1 MANIPQE
8 YNNFFLKDVSF
19 MNLMTRRIFN
29 ILIVANPYDA
39 FMLEDDGRVDEKI
52 FDEYIELGMRYPP
65 SFKQVSTTEE
75 ANEVLRSTNVDL
87 VICMPGTADN
97 DAFAVAREV
106 KGLNPGI
113 PCVVLTPFS
122 HGITKRMQDEDMSIF
137 DYVFC
142 WLGNTNLIL
151 SIIKLIED
159 RMNIEHDIREA
170 GVQMILLVE
179 DNIRFY
185 SSILPNLY
193 NYILAQSK
201 RFSTEALNPH
211 AAAQRKRG
219 RPKVVLATNYE
230 EAMQVYEKYH
240 DNVLGVISDTRF
252 PIHTPQGRLSHV
264 EEGDAEAGLKLLKEI
279 RRKDEY
285 VPLILQSSETVNQQ
299 KAWDEGFD
307 FLDKNSKK
315 FNVDLR
321 HLLEEHMGF
330 GDFIFRDPETKQEV
344 ARVSSLKELQDNIF
358 KIPHDSLMHHIRRNH
373 MSRWLCARAI
383 FPVSQFLKH
392 VTWHKLQDVDAH
404 RQIIF
409 DAIVQY
415 RRMKNIG
422 IVAVFDRLKFDRYA
436 HFARIGEGSLGGK
449 GRGLAFLDNIIKKHP
464 ELNQYPNASVQIP
477 KTVVLCT
484 DFFDEFMDK
493 NNLWT
498 IALSDASDE
507 EILQHFLKAQ
517 LPDVLIADFF
527 TFFEA
532 IKSPIA
538 IRSSSLLED
547 SHYQP
552 FAGIYSTYMIPYL
565 DDKYEMLRMLAC
577 AIKSVYASVYYRD
590 SKAYMTATQNVID
603 QEKMAVI
610 LQEVVGKQYG
620 DLYYPS
626 FSGVLRS
633 LNYYPIGDETA
644 EEGIASLALGLGKYI
659 VDGGQTLR
667 VSPYHPHQVLQTSE
681 METALSETQ
690 TRFYA
695 LDMSHVSDDFKVDD
709 GFNIKKVRVKQA
721 DQDGSL
727 NYIASTY
734 DPVDQVI
741 RPGLYEGGRKV
752 ISFDGV
758 LQQGVFPLPELL
770 QMAQKYGAEE
780 MKRPVEIEFACNLA
794 PSNLPQL
801 GEAIPTGY
809 GAATSPQSGQALAT
823 EYGAATSPQS
833 GQALATE
840 YGAATS
846 PQSGG
851 LRGAFYLLQIRPIV
865 DSKQVLDE
873 DLQKIPDEECL
884 LRSYNSL
891 GHGISEDVVDVVYV
905 KADENFTAANNPQI
919 AGEIEQINRKFLNEG
934 KNYVLIGPGR
944 WGSSDYWLG
953 IPVKWPHISAARV
966 IVEAGLKNYHV
977 DPSQGTHFFQ
987 NLTSFGV
994 GYFTINTYTGDGVMQ
1009 QAVLDAMPAVEETAH
1024 VRHVRFDRPL
1034 KIMMDG
1040 KKQTGVVLLPQ

>member
-1 MANIPQE
+1 MANVPQE
-8 YNNFFLKDVSF
+8 FNSLYLKDVSF
-19 MNLMTRRIFN
+19 VNLMTRRIFN
-29 ILIVANPYDA
+29 VLIVANPYDA

-52 FDEYIELGMRYPP
+52 FDEYTELGMRFPP
-65 SFKQVSTTEE
+65 IFTQVSTIEE
-75 ANEVLRSTNVDL
+75 ARRVLDETNIDL

-97 DAFAVAREV
+97 DAFTVAREV
-106 KGLNPGI
+106 KSIKPSV

-122 HGITKRMQDEDMSIF
+122 HGITKRMQNEDMSIF

-159 RMNIEHDIREA
+159 KMNIEHDIEEA

-185 SSILPNLY
+185 SSVLPNLY
-193 NYILAQSK
+193 NYILQQSK
-201 RFSTEALNPH
+201 NFSTEALNPH

-230 EAMQVYEKYH
+230 EAMQIYEKYAE
-240 DNVLGVISDTRF
+240 NTLGVISDTRF
-252 PIHTPQGRLSHV
+252 PMQTPVGRLSHV
-264 EEGDAEAGLKLLKEI
+264 EEGDPEAGLKLLRAI
-279 RRKDEY
+279 RQHDEY
-285 VPLILQSSETVNQQ
+285 VPLILESSEVQNRE
-299 KAWDEGFD
+299 KAWAEGFD

-321 HLLEEHMGF
+321 KMIEEHLGF
-330 GDFIFRDPETKQEV
+330 GDFVFRDPETHEEV
-344 ARVSSLKELQDNIF
+344 ARVKTLKELQDNIF
-358 KIPHDSLMHHIRRNH
+358 KIPHNSLMHHIRRNH

-422 IVAVFDRLKFDRYA
+422 VVAVFDRLKFDRYA

-449 GRGLAFLDNIIKKHP
+449 GRGLAFLDNIIKRHP
-464 ELNQYPNASVQIP
+464 ELNQFENATVQIP

-484 DFFDEFMDK
+484 DFFDRFMDD
-493 NNLWT
+493 NNLWS
-498 IALSDASDE
+498 IALSDAPDE
-507 EILQHFLKAQ
+507 VILQHFLKAQ
-517 LPDVLIADFF
+517 LPDDLIEDFF
-527 TFFEA
+527 IFFDA
-532 IKSPIA
+532 IKTPIA
-538 IRSSSLLED
+538 VRSSSLLED

-552 FAGIYSTYMIPYL
+552 FAGIYSTYMIPWL

-610 LQEVVGKQYG
+610 LQEVVGHRYG
-620 DLYYPS
+620 DLYYPT

-681 METALSETQ
+681 METALRDTQ

-695 LDMSHVSDDFKVDD
+695 LDMSHVGDDFQVDD
-709 GFNIKKVRVKQA
+709 GFNIKKMRVRQA
-721 DQDGSL
+721 DEDGSL
-727 NYIASTY
+727 TYIASTY
-734 DPVDQVI
+734 DPMDQVI
-741 RPGLYEGGRKV
+741 RDGIYEGGRKI
-752 ISFDGV
+752 ISFCGV

-770 QMAQKYGAEE
+770 QMSQKFGSDE
-780 MKRPVEIEFACNLA
+780 MRRPVEIEFACNL
-794 PSNLPQL
+794 NDDRT
-801 GEAIPTGY
+801 GE
-809 GAATSPQSGQALAT
+809 
-823 EYGAATSPQS
+823 
-833 GQALATE
+833 
-840 YGAATS
+840 
-846 PQSGG
+846 
-851 LRGAFYLLQIRPIV
+851 FYLLQIRPIV

-873 DLQKIPDEECL
+873 DLQQIPDEQCL
-884 LRSYNSL
+884 LRSNNSL
-891 GHGISEDVVDVVYV
+891 GHGISEDVFDVVYV
-905 KADENFTAANNPQI
+905 KTDENFTAANNPMI
-919 AGEIEQINRKFLNEG
+919 ADEIETINRKFLNED
-934 KNYVLIGPGR
+934 KNYILIGPGR

-1009 QAVLDAMPAVEETAH
+1009 KEILDSMPAIEETEH
-1024 VRHVRFDRPL
+1024 VRHVRFERPL
-1034 KIMMDG
+1034 KVMMDG
-1040 KKQTGVVLLPQ
+1040 KKQTGVVLLPTTEAE

>member
-1 MANIPQE
+1 MNANIPQE
-8 YNNFFLKDVSF
+8 FNNFFLKDVSF
-19 MNLMTRRIFN
+19 VNLMTKRIFN

-39 FMLEDDGRVDEKI
+39 FMLEDDGRIDEKL
-52 FDEYIELGMRYPP
+52 FDEYMELGMRYPP
-65 SFKQVSTTEE
+65 TFTQVSTTEE
-75 ANEVLRSTNVDL
+75 AAEALKTTDIDL
-87 VICMPGTADN
+87 VICMPGNADN
-97 DAFAVAREV
+97 DAFAVARDV
-106 KGLNPGI
+106 KAMNPYI

-122 HGITKRMQDEDMSIF
+122 HGITKRIENEDMTIF

-159 RMNIEHDIREA
+159 QMNIEHDIKEA

-185 SSILPNLY
+185 SSVLPNLY

-201 RFSTEALNPH
+201 NFSTEALNPH

-219 RPKVVLATNYE
+219 RPKVVLATTYE
-230 EAMQVYEKYH
+230 EALHWYEMYS
-240 DNVLGVISDTRF
+240 DSVLGVISDTRF
-252 PIHTPQGRLSHV
+252 PMRGVNGRLAHV
-264 EEGDAEAGLKLLKEI
+264 EEGDPEAGLKLLREI
-279 RRKDEY
+279 RRRDEY
-285 VPLILQSSETVNQQ
+285 VPLILQSSEIQN
-299 KAWDEGFD
+299 KAKAEAEHFH
-307 FLDKNSKK
+307 FVDKNSKK
-315 FNVDLR
+315 MNVDLR
-321 HLLEEHMGF
+321 NLIEEHMGF
-330 GDFIFRDPETKQEV
+330 GDFVFRNPVTKEEV
-344 ARVSSLKELQDNIF
+344 ARVSTLKELQDNIF
-358 KIPHDSLMHHIRRNH
+358 KIPHDSLLYHVSRNN

-383 FPVSQFLKH
+383 FPVSNFLKT

-415 RRMKNIG
+415 RHMKNIG
-422 IVAVFDRLKFDRYA
+422 VVAVFDRLKFDRYA

-449 GRGLAFLDNIIKKHP
+449 GRGLAFLDNIIKRHP
-464 ELNQYPNASVQIP
+464 DLNQFGNATVQIP

-493 NNLWT
+493 NNLWG
-498 IALSDASDE
+498 IALSDAPDE
-507 EILQHFLKAQ
+507 EILQHFMHAQ
-517 LPDVLIADFF
+517 LPDALIADFF

-532 IKSPIA
+532 VKSPIA
-538 IRSSSLLED
+538 VRSSSLLED

-552 FAGIYSTYMIPYL
+552 FAGIYATYMIPYL
-565 DDKYEMLRMLAC
+565 EDKYEMLRMLAC
-577 AIKSVYASVYYRD
+577 AIKAVYASVYYRD

-610 LQEVVGKQYG
+610 LQEVVGHQYG
-620 DLYYPS
+620 TRFYPT

-633 LNYYPIGDETA
+633 LNYYPIGDEQA

-681 METALSETQ
+681 METALRETQ

-695 LDMSHVSDDFKVDD
+695 LDMSHVGDDFKVDD
-709 GFNIKKVRVKQA
+709 GFNILKLRVKEA
-721 DQDGSL
+721 DKDGSL
-727 NYIASTY
+727 QGIASTF
-734 DPVDQVI
+734 DPMDQVI
-741 RPGLYEGGRKV
+741 RDGIYEGGRKV
-752 ISFDGV
+752 ISFCGV
-758 LQQGVFPLPELL
+758 LQHGIFPLPEIL
-770 QMAQKYGAEE
+770 QLAQKYGSEE
-780 MKRPVEIEFACNLA
+780 MRRPVEIEFACNLDSDKGKA
-794 PSNLPQL
+794 SSDPF
-801 GEAIPTGY
+801 
-809 GAATSPQSGQALAT
+809 ATVGD
-823 EYGAATSPQS
+823 
-833 GQALATE
+833 
-840 YGAATS
+840 
-846 PQSGG
+846 
-851 LRGAFYLLQIRPIV
+851 FYLLQIRPIV

-873 DLQKIPDEECL
+873 DLAAIPDEQCL
-884 LRSYNSL
+884 LRSHNSL

-905 KADENFTAANNPQI
+905 KTDDEFTAANNPQI
-919 AGEIEQINRKFLNEG
+919 ASEIEAINRRFLAGDFKSPALEG
-934 KNYVLIGPGR
+934 DVGSSYILIGPGR
-944 WGSSDYWLG
+944 WGSSDPWLG

-994 GYFTINTYTGDGVMQ
+994 GYFTINTYTGDGVLQ
-1009 QAVLDAMPAVEETAH
+1009 KEILDAMPAVEETQF

-1034 KIMMDG
+1034 KILMDG
-1040 KKQTGVVLLPQ
+1040 KKQHGIVLTPSPVPCCP

>member
-1 MANIPQE
+1 MDETNKIPNEWNQF
-8 YNNFFLKDVSF
+8 YLKDVSF
-19 MNLMTRRIFN
+19 VNLMTRRIFN

-39 FMLEDDGRVDEKI
+39 FMLEDDGRIDEKL
-52 FDEYIELGMRYPP
+52 FDEYMELGLRYPP
-65 SFKQVSTTEE
+65 TFTQVSTTGE
-75 ANEVLRSTNVDL
+75 AEEVLKTTDIDL
-87 VICMPGTADN
+87 VICMPGNADN
-97 DAFAVAREV
+97 DAFAVARDV
-106 KGLNPGI
+106 KQLAPHI

-122 HGITKRMQDEDMSIF
+122 HGITKRIEHEDMSIF

-159 RMNIEHDIREA
+159 RMNIEHDIKEA
-170 GVQMILLVE
+170 GVQMIMLVE

-185 SSILPNLY
+185 SSVLPNLY

-201 RFSTEALNPH
+201 NFSTEALNPH

-230 EAMQVYEKYH
+230 EAMAWYEKYH

-252 PIHTPQGRLSHV
+252 PMKTVPGRLSHV
-264 EEGDAEAGLKLLKEI
+264 EEGDAEAGLKLLREI
-279 RRKDEY
+279 RKRDEY
-285 VPLILQSSETVNQQ
+285 VPLILQSSEIVNKE
-299 KAWDEGFD
+299 KAEAEGFD
-307 FLDKNSKK
+307 FVDKNSKK
-315 FNVDLR
+315 MNVDLR
-321 HLLEEHMGF
+321 HIIEEHMGF
-330 GDFIFRDPETKQEV
+330 GDFIFRDPVTREEIM
-344 ARVSSLKELQDNIF
+344 RVSSLKELQDNIF
-358 KIPHDSLMHHIRRNH
+358 KIPNDSMLYHISRNH

-383 FPVSQFLKH
+383 FPVSAFLKT

-422 IVAVFDRLKFDRYA
+422 VVAVFDRLKFDRYA

-449 GRGLAFLDNIIKKHP
+449 GRGLAFLDNIIKRHP
-464 ELNQYPNASVQIP
+464 ELNQFEKAAVSIP

-507 EILQHFLKAQ
+507 EILQHFLRAQ
-517 LPDVLIADFF
+517 LPDTLIADFF
-527 TFFEA
+527 TFFDA
-532 IKSPIA
+532 VKSPIA
-538 IRSSSLLED
+538 VRSSSLLED

-577 AIKSVYASVYYRD
+577 AIKGVYASVYYKD
-590 SKAYMTATQNVID
+590 SKAYMTATSNVID

-610 LQEVVGKQYG
+610 LQEVVGHQYG
-620 DLYYPS
+620 DHYYPT

-681 METALSETQ
+681 METALKETQ

-695 LDMSHVSDDFKVDD
+695 LDMSHVGDDFKVDD
-709 GFNIKKVRVKQA
+709 GFNIKSLRVKEA
-721 DQDGSL
+721 DKDGSL
-727 NYIASTY
+727 NGIASTY
-734 DPVDQVI
+734 DPSDQII
-741 RPGLYEGGRKV
+741 RDGIYEGGRKV
-752 ISFDGV
+752 ISFCGV
-758 LQQGVFPLPELL
+758 LQQGIFPLPEIL
-770 QMAQKYGAEE
+770 QMAQKYGSEE
-780 MKRPVEIEFACNLA
+780 MRRPVEIEFACNLN
-794 PSNLPQL
+794 STPQ
-801 GEAIPTGY
+801 GTTGD
-809 GAATSPQSGQALAT
+809 
-823 EYGAATSPQS
+823 
-833 GQALATE
+833 
-840 YGAATS
+840 
-846 PQSGG
+846 
-851 LRGAFYLLQIRPIV
+851 FYLLQIRPIV

-873 DLQKIPDEECL
+873 DLAVIPDEQCL
-884 LRSYNSL
+884 LRSQNSL

-905 KADENFTAANNPQI
+905 KTDDDFTAANNLYI
-919 AGEIEQINRKFLNEG
+919 ADEIEKINRKFLDTD
-934 KNYVLIGPGR
+934 KNYILIGPGR

-966 IVEAGLKNYHV
+966 IVETGLKNYHV

-994 GYFTINTYTGDGVMQ
+994 GYFTINTYTGDGVFQ
-1009 QAVLDAMPAVEETAH
+1009 KEILDAMPAIEETEY
-1024 VRHVRFDRPL
+1024 VRHVRFEHPVR
-1034 KIMMDG
+1034 IMMDG
-1040 KKQTGVVLLPQ
+1040 KKQHGVVLLPS

>member
-1 MANIPQE
+1 MDQTNNIPQE
-8 YNNFFLKDVSF
+8 FNSFYLKDVSF
-19 MNLMTRRIFN
+19 AHLMTRRIFN
-29 ILIVANPYDA
+29 VLIVANPYDA

-52 FDEYIELGMRYPP
+52 FDEYTELGMRYPP
-65 SFKQVSTTEE
+65 SFTQVSTTDE
-75 ANEVLRSTNVDL
+75 ANHVLETTAIDL
-87 VICMPGTADN
+87 VICMPGNADN

-106 KGLNPGI
+106 KAKNPDV

-122 HGITKRMQDEDMSIF
+122 HGITRRMQDEDMSIF

-159 RMNIEHDIREA
+159 RMNIDHDIEEA
-170 GVQMILLVE
+170 GVQMIMLVE

-185 SSILPNLY
+185 SSVLPNLY
-193 NYILAQSK
+193 NYILQQSK
-201 RFSTEALNPH
+201 NFSTEALNPH

-230 EAMQVYEKYH
+230 EAMTLYEKYH
-240 DNVLGVISDTRF
+240 DNTLGVISDTRF
-252 PIHTPQGRLSHV
+252 PLETPVGRLSHV
-264 EEGDAEAGLKLLKEI
+264 EEGDPEAGLKLLKEI
-279 RRKDEY
+279 RRRDEY
-285 VPLILQSSETVNQQ
+285 VPLILTSSETINRE
-299 KAWDEGFD
+299 KAHTEGFH
-307 FLDKNSKK
+307 FVDKNSKK
-315 FNVDLR
+315 MNVDLR
-321 HLLEEHMGF
+321 QLLEEHMGF
-330 GDFIFRDPETKQEV
+330 GDFIFRDPVTKEEV
-344 ARVSSLKELQDNIF
+344 MRISSLKELQDNIF
-358 KIPHDSLMHHIRRNH
+358 KIPHDSLMRHIRRNH
-373 MSRWLCARAI
+373 MSRWLTARAI

-415 RRMKNIG
+415 RHMKNIG
-422 IVAVFDRLKFDRYA
+422 VVAVFDRLKFDRYA

-449 GRGLAFLDNIIKKHP
+449 GRGLAFLDAILKRHP
-464 ELNQYPNASVQIP
+464 ELNQLPNATVQIP

-484 DFFDEFMDK
+484 DFFDQFMDE
-493 NNLWT
+493 NNLWG
-498 IALSDASDE
+498 IALSDAPDE
-507 EILQHFLKAQ
+507 EILKHFLHAQ
-517 LPDVLIADFF
+517 LPDDLIADFF

-538 IRSSSLLED
+538 VRSSSLLED

-552 FAGIYSTYMIPYL
+552 FAGIYATYMIPWL

-610 LQEVVGKQYG
+610 LQEVVGQHYG
-620 DLYYPS
+620 DLYYPT

-667 VSPYHPHQVLQTSE
+667 VSPYHPNQVLQMSE
-681 METALSETQ
+681 LETALTQTQ

-695 LDMSHVSDDFKVDD
+695 LDMSHVGDDFKVDD
-709 GFNIKKVRVKQA
+709 GFNIKNVRVKQA
-721 DQDGSL
+721 DKDGSL
-727 NYIASTY
+727 QYIASTY
-734 DPVDQVI
+734 DPVDGII
-741 RPGLYEGGRKV
+741 RDGIYEGGRKV
-752 ISFDGV
+752 ISFCGV
-758 LQQGVFPLPELL
+758 LQHGLFPLPALL
-770 QMAQKYGAEE
+770 QMSQKLGADE
-780 MKRPVEIEFACNLA
+780 MRRPVEIELACNLY
-794 PSNLPQL
+794 NK
-801 GEAIPTGY
+801 G
-809 GAATSPQSGQALAT
+809 GQ
-823 EYGAATSPQS
+823 EV
-833 GQALATE
+833 
-840 YGAATS
+840 
-846 PQSGG
+846 
-851 LRGAFYLLQIRPIV
+851 RGDFFLLQIRPIV
-865 DSKQVLDE
+865 DSKQVLEE
-873 DLQKIPDEECL
+873 DLKQIPDADCL
-884 LRSYNSL
+884 LRSHNSL

-919 AGEIEQINRKFLNEG
+919 ALEIEQMNRKFLDEG
-934 KNYVLIGPGR
+934 KNYILVGPGR

-994 GYFTINTYTGDGVMQ
+994 GYFTINTYTGDGVFQ
-1009 QAVLDAMPAVEETAH
+1009 QDVLDAMPAIEETEH
-1024 VRHVRFDRPL
+1024 VRHVRFERPM
-1034 KIMMDG
+1034 KVMMDG
-1040 KKQTGVVLLPQ
+1040 KKQEGVVLLPQ

>member
-1 MANIPQE
+1 MSEPNKIPNEWNQF
-8 YNNFFLKDVSF
+8 YLKDVSF
-19 MNLMTRRIFN
+19 VNLMTRRIFN

-39 FMLEDDGRVDEKI
+39 FMLEDDGRIDEKL
-52 FDEYIELGMRYPP
+52 FDEYSELGMRYPP
-65 SFKQVSTTEE
+65 TFTQVSTTEE
-75 ANEVLRSTNVDL
+75 AEEVLRTMDIDL
-87 VICMPGTADN
+87 IICMPGNADN
-97 DAFAVAREV
+97 DAFAVARDV
-106 KGLNPGI
+106 KQSAPQI

-122 HGITKRMQDEDMSIF
+122 HGITKRIENEDMSIF

-159 RMNIEHDIREA
+159 KMNIEHDIKEA
-170 GVQMILLVE
+170 GVQMIMLVE

-185 SSILPNLY
+185 SSVLPNLY

-201 RFSTEALNPH
+201 NFSTEALNPH

-230 EAMQVYEKYH
+230 EAMEWYNKYH

-252 PIHTPQGRLSHV
+252 PIRTTAGRLSHV
-264 EEGDAEAGLKLLKEI
+264 EEGDAEAGLKLLREI
-279 RRKDEY
+279 RQRDEY
-285 VPLILQSSETVNQQ
+285 VPLILQSSEIINKE
-299 KAWDEGFD
+299 KAEAEGFD
-307 FLDKNSKK
+307 FIDKNSKK
-315 FNVDLR
+315 MNVDLR
-321 HLLEEHMGF
+321 HVIEEHMGF
-330 GDFIFRDPETKQEV
+330 GDFIFRDPVTKEEV
-344 ARVSSLKELQDNIF
+344 ARVSTLKELQDNIF
-358 KIPHDSLMHHIRRNH
+358 KIPNDSMLYHISRNH

-383 FPVSQFLKH
+383 FPVSAFLKT

-422 IVAVFDRLKFDRYA
+422 VVAVFDRLKFDRYA

-449 GRGLAFLDNIIKKHP
+449 GRGLAFLDNIIKRHT
-464 ELNQYPNASVQIP
+464 ELNKFENATVSIP

-493 NNLWT
+493 NNLWG

-507 EILQHFLKAQ
+507 EILQHFLRAQ
-517 LPDVLIADFF
+517 LPDSLIADFF
-527 TFFEA
+527 TFFDA
-532 IKSPIA
+532 VKSPIA
-538 IRSSSLLED
+538 VRSSSLLED

-565 DDKYEMLRMLAC
+565 EDKYEMLRMLAC
-577 AIKSVYASVYYRD
+577 AIKGVYASVYYKD
-590 SKAYMTATQNVID
+590 SKAYMTATSNVID

-610 LQEVVGKQYG
+610 LQEVVGHQYG
-620 DLYYPS
+620 DHYYPT

-667 VSPYHPHQVLQTSE
+667 VSPYHPTQVLQTSE
-681 METALSETQ
+681 METALKETQ

-695 LDMSHVSDDFKVDD
+695 LDMSHVGDDFKVDD
-709 GFNIKKVRVKQA
+709 GFNIKSLRVKEA
-721 DQDGSL
+721 DKDGAL
-727 NYIASTY
+727 NGIASTY
-734 DPVDQVI
+734 DPYDQII
-741 RPGLYEGGRKV
+741 RDGIYEGGRKV
-752 ISFDGV
+752 ISFCGV
-758 LQQGVFPLPELL
+758 LQHGIFPLPEIL

-780 MKRPVEIEFACNLA
+780 MRRPVEIEFACNLT
-794 PSNLPQL
+794 STPQ
-801 GEAIPTGY
+801 GTTGD
-809 GAATSPQSGQALAT
+809 
-823 EYGAATSPQS
+823 
-833 GQALATE
+833 
-840 YGAATS
+840 
-846 PQSGG
+846 
-851 LRGAFYLLQIRPIV
+851 FYLLQIRPIV

-873 DLQKIPDEECL
+873 DLAAIPDEQCL
-884 LRSYNSL
+884 LRSHNSL

-905 KADENFTAANNPQI
+905 KTDDDFTAANNPYI
-919 AGEIEQINRKFLNEG
+919 ADEIEQINRKFLNAD

-994 GYFTINTYTGDGVMQ
+994 GYFTINTYTGDGVLQ
-1009 QAVLDAMPAVEETAH
+1009 RDILDSMPAIEETQY

-1040 KKQTGVVLLPQ
+1040 KKQHGVVLLPTEA

>member
-1 MANIPQE
+1 MDTITDTTDTTNNIPQE
-8 YNNFFLKDVSF
+8 FNNFFLKDVSF
-19 MNLMTRRIFN
+19 VNLMTKRIFN

-39 FMLEDDGRVDEKI
+39 FMLEDDGRIDEKL
-52 FDEYIELGMRYPP
+52 FDEYMELGLRYPP
-65 SFKQVSTTEE
+65 TFTQVSTKEE
-75 ANEVLRSTNVDL
+75 AAHVLESTDIDL
-87 VICMPGTADN
+87 VICMPGNADN
-97 DAFAVAREV
+97 DAFAVARDV
-106 KGLNPGI
+106 KEMAPYI

-122 HGITKRMQDEDMSIF
+122 HGITKRIEHEDMSIF

-159 RMNIEHDIREA
+159 QMNIDHDISEA

-185 SSILPNLY
+185 SSVLPNLY

-201 RFSTEALNPH
+201 NFSTEALNPH

-219 RPKVVLATNYE
+219 RPKVVLATTYE
-230 EAMQVYEKYH
+230 EALHWYELYS

-252 PIHTPQGRLSHV
+252 PLKGVNGRLAHV
-264 EEGDAEAGLKLLKEI
+264 EEGDAEAGLKLLREI
-279 RRKDEY
+279 RRRDEY
-285 VPLILQSSETVNQQ
+285 VPLILQSSEIANKE
-299 KAWDEGFD
+299 KAAKEGFR
-307 FLDKNSKK
+307 FIDKNSKK
-315 FNVDLR
+315 MDVDLR

-330 GDFIFRDPETKQEV
+330 GDFVFRDPKTREEV

-358 KIPHDSLMHHIRRNH
+358 KIPDDSMLYHVSRNH

-383 FPVSQFLKH
+383 FPVSQFLKT
-392 VTWHKLQDVDAH
+392 VTWHKLQNVEAH

-422 IVAVFDRLKFDRYA
+422 VVAVFDRLKFDRYA
-436 HFARIGEGSLGGK
+436 HFARIGDGSLGGK
-449 GRGLAFLDNIIKKHP
+449 GRGLAFLDHIVKRHP
-464 ELNQYPNASVQIP
+464 ELNQFGNATVQIP

-493 NNLWT
+493 NNLWG

-507 EILQHFLKAQ
+507 EILGHFLRAQ
-517 LPDVLIADFF
+517 LPDALIADFF
-527 TFFEA
+527 TFFDA
-532 IKSPIA
+532 VKSPIA
-538 IRSSSLLED
+538 VRSSSLLED

-565 DDKYEMLRMLAC
+565 EDKYEMLRMLAC
-577 AIKSVYASVYYRD
+577 AIKGVYASVYYRD
-590 SKAYMTATQNVID
+590 SKAYMTSTSNVID
-603 QEKMAVI
+603 TEKMAVI
-610 LQEVVGKQYG
+610 LQEVVGKEY
-620 DLYYPS
+620 DKRFYPT

-633 LNYYPIGDETA
+633 LNYYPIGDELA

-667 VSPYHPHQVLQTSE
+667 VSPYHPNQVLQTSE
-681 METALSETQ
+681 MDTALRETQ

-695 LDMSHVSDDFKVDD
+695 LDMSHVGDDFKVDD
-709 GFNIKKVRVKQA
+709 GFNILNLRVKEA
-721 DQDGSL
+721 DKDGSL
-727 NYIASTY
+727 NGIASTY
-734 DPVDQVI
+734 DPMDQII
-741 RPGLYEGGRKV
+741 RDGIYEGGRKV
-752 ISFDGV
+752 ISFCGV
-758 LQQGVFPLPELL
+758 LQQGIFPLPEIL
-770 QMAQKYGAEE
+770 QMAQKYGSEE
-780 MKRPVEIEFACNLA
+780 MRRPVEIEFACNL
-794 PSNLPQL
+794 SSTPQ
-801 GEAIPTGY
+801 GTKGD
-809 GAATSPQSGQALAT
+809 
-823 EYGAATSPQS
+823 
-833 GQALATE
+833 
-840 YGAATS
+840 
-846 PQSGG
+846 
-851 LRGAFYLLQIRPIV
+851 FYLLQIRPIV

-873 DLQKIPDEECL
+873 DLSAIPDEECL
-884 LRSYNSL
+884 LRSHNSL
-891 GHGISEDVVDVVYV
+891 GHGISEDVTDVVYV
-905 KADENFTAANNPQI
+905 KMDDDFTAVNNPAI
-919 AGEIEQINRKFLNEG
+919 ADQIEQINRQFLADD

-944 WGSSDYWLG
+944 WGSSDPWLG

-994 GYFTINTYTGDGVMQ
+994 GYFTINTYTGDGIMQ
-1009 QAVLDAMPAVEETAH
+1009 RDILDAMPAVQETEY

-1034 KIMMDG
+1034 RIMMDG
-1040 KKQTGVVLLPQ
+1040 KKQHGVVLLPIP

>member
-1 MANIPQE
+1 MEQNVTIPQE
-8 YNNFFLKDVSF
+8 FNNFLLKDVSF
-19 MNLMTRRIFN
+19 VNLMTRRIFHV
-29 ILIVANPYDA
+29 LIVANPYDA
-39 FMLEDDGRVDEKI
+39 FMLEDDGRIDEKL
-52 FDEYIELGMRYPP
+52 FDEYSELGMRYPP
-65 SFKQVSTTEE
+65 TFTQVSTTEE
-75 ANEVLRSTNVDL
+75 ANEVLASTDIDL

-97 DAFAVAREV
+97 DAFAVARDV
-106 KGLNPGI
+106 KQMAPYV

-122 HGITKRMQDEDMSIF
+122 HGITKRIENEDMTIF

-159 RMNIEHDIREA
+159 QMNIEHDIKEA

-185 SSILPNLY
+185 SSVLPNLY

-201 RFSTEALNPH
+201 NFSTEALNPH

-219 RPKVVLATNYE
+219 RPKVVLATTYE
-230 EAMQVYEKYH
+230 EAIHWYEMYP

-252 PIHTPQGRLSHV
+252 PMKGVNGRLAHV
-264 EEGDAEAGLKLLKEI
+264 EEGDPEAGLKLLREI
-279 RRKDEY
+279 RKRDEY
-285 VPLILQSSETVNQQ
+285 VPLILQSSEIQN
-299 KAWDEGFD
+299 KAKAEAEHFH
-307 FLDKNSKK
+307 FVDKNSKK
-315 FNVDLR
+315 MNVDLR
-321 HLLEEHMGF
+321 KLIEEHMGF
-330 GDFIFRDPETKQEV
+330 GDFIFRDPKTKEEV
-344 ARVSSLKELQDNIF
+344 ARVHSLKELQDNIF
-358 KIPHDSLMHHIRRNH
+358 KIPADSFQYHVSRNN

-383 FPVSQFLKH
+383 FPVSQFLKT
-392 VTWHKLQDVDAH
+392 VTWHKLQDLDAH

-422 IVAVFDRLKFDRYA
+422 VVAVFDRLKFDRFA

-449 GRGLAFLDNIIKKHP
+449 GRGLAFLDNIIKRHP
-464 ELNQYPNASVQIP
+464 ELNQFENATVQIP

-484 DFFDEFMDK
+484 DFFDQFMDE
-493 NNLWT
+493 NNLWG
-498 IALSDASDE
+498 IALSDAPDE
-507 EILQHFLKAQ
+507 EILQHFMKAQ
-517 LPDVLIADFF
+517 LPDALIADFF

-532 IKSPIA
+532 INAPIA
-538 IRSSSLLED
+538 VRSSSLLED

-552 FAGIYSTYMIPYL
+552 FAGIYSTYMVPYL
-565 DDKYEMLRMLAC
+565 DDKYEMLRMVAC
-577 AIKSVYASVYYRD
+577 AIKGVYASVYYKD
-590 SKAYMTATQNVID
+590 SKAYMTATSNVID

-620 DLYYPS
+620 TRFYPT

-633 LNYYPIGDETA
+633 LNYYPIGDELA

-667 VSPYHPHQVLQTSE
+667 VSPYHPKQVLQMSE
-681 METALSETQ
+681 MDTALKETQ

-695 LDMSHVSDDFKVDD
+695 LDMRPAGENAEGGLPAFSVDD
-709 GFNIKKVRVKQA
+709 GFNILNLRVKEA
-721 DQDGSL
+721 DKDQSL
-727 NYIASTY
+727 QGIASTY
-734 DPVDQVI
+734 DPVDQII
-741 RPGLYEGGRKV
+741 RDGIYEGGRKV
-752 ISFDGV
+752 ISFAGV
-758 LQQGVFPLPELL
+758 LQYGIFPLPEIL
-770 QMAQKYGAEE
+770 QLAQKYGAEE
-780 MKRPVEIEFACNLA
+780 MRRPVEIELACNLA
-794 PSNLPQL
+794 PD
-801 GEAIPTGY
+801 
-809 GAATSPQSGQALAT
+809 GASGD
-823 EYGAATSPQS
+823 
-833 GQALATE
+833 
-840 YGAATS
+840 
-846 PQSGG
+846 
-851 LRGAFYLLQIRPIV
+851 FYLLQIRPIV

-873 DLQKIPDEECL
+873 DLAVIPDEQCL
-884 LRSYNSL
+884 LRSHNSL

-905 KADENFTAANNPQI
+905 KAGDDFTAVNNPQI
-919 AGEIEQINRKFLNEG
+919 AAEIEEINRRFLDAD

-994 GYFTINTYTGDGVMQ
+994 GYFTVNTYTGDGVLQ
-1009 QAVLDAMPAVEETAH
+1009 TAILDQMPAVEETQF

-1040 KKQTGVVLLPQ
+1040 KKQHGVVLLPQ

>member
-1 MANIPQE
+1 MAVFADFCIFAVNMNNEDLFKSEGQSTTSIPQE
-8 YNNFFLKDVSF
+8 FNNFFLKDVSF
-19 MNLMTRRIFN
+19 VNLMTRRIFN
-29 ILIVANPYDA
+29 VLIVANPYDA
-39 FMLEDDGRVDEKI
+39 FMLEDDGRIDEKL
-52 FDEYIELGMRYPP
+52 FDEYSELGLRYPP
-65 SFKQVSTTEE
+65 SFTQVSTTEE
-75 ANEVLRSTNVDL
+75 ADNVLKTTSVDL
-87 VICMPGTADN
+87 VICMPGNADN
-97 DAFAVAREV
+97 DAFAVARDV
-106 KGLNPGI
+106 KRMAPKV

-122 HGITKRMQDEDMSIF
+122 HGITKRIENEDMSIF

-159 RMNIEHDIREA
+159 KMNIDHDVKEA

-185 SSILPNLY
+185 SSVLPNLY

-201 RFSTEALNPH
+201 NFSTEALNPH
-211 AAAQRKRG
+211 AASQRKRG

-230 EAMQVYEKYH
+230 EAMFWYERYH

-252 PIHTPQGRLSHV
+252 PIHTHEGRLSHV
-264 EEGDAEAGLKLLKEI
+264 EEGDAEAGLKLLNEI
-279 RRKDEY
+279 RRRDEY
-285 VPLILQSSETVNQQ
+285 VPLILQSSETDNKQ
-299 KAWDEGFD
+299 KAWDAGFD

-344 ARVSSLKELQDNIF
+344 MRVATLKELQDNIF

-383 FPVSQFLKH
+383 FPVSNFLKH

-422 IVAVFDRLKFDRYA
+422 VVAVFDRLKFDRYA

-449 GRGLAFLDNIIKKHP
+449 GRGLAFLDNIIKRHP
-464 ELNQYPNASVQIP
+464 ELNQFENATVQIP

-493 NNLWT
+493 NNLWS

-507 EILQHFLKAQ
+507 VILQHFLRAQ
-517 LPDVLIADFF
+517 LPDALIADFF
-527 TFFEA
+527 TFFDA
-532 IKSPIA
+532 IGGRPIA
-538 IRSSSLLED
+538 VRSSSLLED

-552 FAGIYSTYMIPYL
+552 FAGIYSTYMIPWL

-577 AIKSVYASVYYRD
+577 SIKAVYASVYYKD
-590 SKAYMTATQNVID
+590 SKAYMTATSNVID

-610 LQEVVGKQYG
+610 LQEVIGQQYG
-620 DLYYPS
+620 DRFYPT

-633 LNYYPIGDETA
+633 LNYYPIGDELA

-667 VSPYHPHQVLQTSE
+667 VSPYHPNQVLQTSE
-681 METALSETQ
+681 MDTALRETQ

-695 LDMSHVSDDFKVDD
+695 LDMSHVGDDFKVDD
-709 GFNIKKVRVKQA
+709 GFNILNLRVKEA
-721 DQDGSL
+721 DKDGSL
-727 NYIASTY
+727 QGIASTY
-734 DPVDQVI
+734 DPNDQII
-741 RPGLYEGGRKV
+741 RDGIYEGGRKV
-752 ISFDGV
+752 ISFSGV
-758 LQQGVFPLPELL
+758 LQHDIFPLPEIL
-770 QMAQKYGAEE
+770 QLAQKYGAEE
-780 MKRPVEIEFACNLA
+780 MRRPVEIEFACNLGTS
-794 PSNLPQL
+794 SNKPNVGG
-801 GEAIPTGY
+801 GE
-809 GAATSPQSGQALAT
+809 
-823 EYGAATSPQS
+823 
-833 GQALATE
+833 
-840 YGAATS
+840 
-846 PQSGG
+846 
-851 LRGAFYLLQIRPIV
+851 FYLLQIRPIV

-873 DLQKIPDEECL
+873 DLSAIPDEQCL
-884 LRSYNSL
+884 LRSRNSL

-905 KADENFTAANNPQI
+905 KTDDDFTAVNNPQI
-919 AGEIEQINRKFLNEG
+919 ANEIEQINRRFLSED

-994 GYFTINTYTGDGVMQ
+994 GYFTVNTYTGDGVLQ
-1009 QAVLDAMPAVEETAH
+1009 REILDKMPAVEETQF

-1040 KKQTGVVLLPQ
+1040 KKQHGVVLLPQNDDTL